1 MKPRILILTDP
12 YGKPSYAPRL
22 RYLCDYLVRK
32 GCSIDVYT
40 EQFQAHDFPH
50 DYPIYE
56 KPTRRK
62 IWQWAIQSFWSLLT
76 DYRNRRFSKW
86 VQRTTADTRYD
97 VVFCTTFSTFP
108 LRAAY
113 EFARI
118 RHIPFIADIR
128 DLEEQVPGAQYQS
141 HRQWWTRPFR
151 QWYRNVNIRR
161 RNQALRQADMITT
174 VSPWHVDFIQ
184 RTINPNVHLIYNG
197 YAPEQFY
204 FAPVKHSQF
213 LISYIGKIYD
223 FQDPTPIEQAVRE
236 LNISDIVL
244 NYHTPTHNPI
254 PITVVGD
261 EIRRSS
267 ICIVLTNKSAKG
279 MMTTKFYEALGCE
292 KPVLCVPSDE
302 SVLATTIRGTNAGI
316 ATDNKEEIKQ
326 FILEKY
332 REWQANG
339 YTHQEV
345 RHKEQFSR
353 EYQARQFEELFLQC
367 LQ

>member
-1 MKPRILILTDP
+1 MKPRLLILTDP

-22 RYLCDYLVRK
+22 RYLCDYLVRN
-32 GCSIDVYT
+32 GYCIDVYT
-40 EQFQAHDFPH
+40 EQFQPHDFPH
-50 DYPIYE
+50 DYPIHE
-56 KPTRRK
+56 RPVHQTM
-62 IWQWAIQSFWSLLT
+62 WQWAIQSFWSLLT
-76 DYRNRRFSKW
+76 DYRNRKFSKW
-86 VQRTTADTRYD
+86 VQRATADTRYD

-113 EFARI
+113 EVATK

-128 DLEEQVPGAQYQS
+128 DLDEQVPGAQYQS

-161 RNQALRQADMITT
+161 RNKVLRHATLVST
-174 VSPWHVDFIQ
+174 VSPWHVDFIK

-197 YAPEQFY
+197 YDPQQFY
-204 FAPVKHSQF
+204 FAPVKSHQF

-223 FQDPTPIEQAVRE
+223 FQDPTPIERAIRE

-244 NYHTPTHNPI
+244 NYHTPTYNPI
-254 PITVVGD
+254 PITAVGD

-279 MMTTKFYEALGCE
+279 MMTTKFYESLGCE
-292 KPVLCVPSDE
+292 KPILCVPSDE
-302 SVLATTIRGTNAGI
+302 SVLAITIQNTNAGI
-316 ATDNKEEIKQ
+316 ATENVEEIKQ

-332 REWQANG
+332 HEWQVNG

-345 RHKEQFSR
+345 RNKEQFSR